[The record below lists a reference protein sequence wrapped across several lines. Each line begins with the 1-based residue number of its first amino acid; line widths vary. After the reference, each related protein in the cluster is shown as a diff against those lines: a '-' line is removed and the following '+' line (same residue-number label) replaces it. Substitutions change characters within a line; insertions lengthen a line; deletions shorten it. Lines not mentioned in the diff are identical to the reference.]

1 MAGSS
6 AWFDASRGVLYLWR
20 NPTRDEWLL
29 ECIKAN
35 YGRTGWDAQLKVD
48 KSNGKFCGFVQA
60 EALDGGEVKSL
71 KAKGAKAA
79 KEQAKEQQKH
89 HGKSKKIPDFM
100 ED

>member
-1 MAGSS
+1 M
-6 AWFDASRGVLYLWR
+6 YLRR

-35 YGRTGWDAQLKVD
+35 YGRTGWGTQLKVD
-48 KSNGKFCGFVQA
+48 KSNGKFCGLVQA
-60 EALDGGEVKSL
+60 EALDRGEVESL

-79 KEQAKEQQKH
+79 KEQQKH
-89 HGKSKKIPDFM
+89 RGKGKKIPDFM